1 MSKAMRSI
9 LAILTV
15 VAIIA
20 LAFGIGY
27 NMGGA
32 PADDGEGLGVVEE
45 AWGLIFR
52 DYVDRDRLDS
62 GELSKG
68 AIQGIIEALDDPYTS
83 YIDAET
89 YEVGMSGLEGEI
101 EGIGAQVGIREEKLT
116 IIAPI
121 PDSPAAQAGLRA
133 EDVILEIDGAST
145 AEMSIVEAV
154 LKIRGPKGTPVTLL
168 ILHKGEAE
176 PEKIEIVRDT
186 IELSSVTL
194 HMMGNIAR
202 LQITHFS
209 RRTATELQ
217 AALQE
222 MEQAGATGIVL
233 DLRGNPGG
241 ILDTVI
247 EVASYFLK
255 DGVVVKVV
263 DNRGTETSMEVKA
276 REIVTDLPMVV
287 LVNGT
292 SASGSEVLAGALQ
305 DHKRAE
311 VAGEQTFGKGSVNVP
326 RELQDG
332 SGLYITTARWLT
344 PNGRLIEG
352 EGIEPDIKLALE
364 GDEAIDWAIE
374 YLIDQKLYD
383 RG

>member
-1 MSKAMRSI
+1 MSKSMRSI
-9 LAILTV
+9 LIILTV
-15 VAIIA
+15 VSIIA

-32 PADDGEGLGVVEE
+32 PAGDGEGLGVVEE

-62 GELSKG
+62 AELGKG
-68 AIQGIIEALDDPYTS
+68 AIQGMIEALDDPYTS

-121 PDSPAAQAGLRA
+121 PNSPAAKAGLKA

-145 AEMSIVEAV
+145 ADMSIVEAV
-154 LKIRGPKGTPVTLL
+154 LNIRGPKGTPVSLL
-168 ILHKGEAE
+168 ILHKGETE
-176 PEKIEIVRDT
+176 PQTIEIVRDT

-194 HMMGNIAR
+194 KMTGNIAL

-209 RRTATELQ
+209 KRTATELQ
-217 AALQE
+217 TALQD
-222 MEQAGATGIVL
+222 MEQAGATAIIL

-241 ILDTVI
+241 ILDAVI

-263 DNRGTETSMEVKA
+263 DNRGTETSLEVKSQGM
-276 REIVTDLPMVV
+276 VTELPMVV

-305 DHKRAE
+305 DHGRAD

-352 EGIEPDIKLALE
+352 EGIEPGIKLALE
-364 GDEAIDWAIE
+364 GEEAIDWAIE
-374 YLIDQKLYD
+374 YLINKD
-383 RG
+383 

>member
-1 MSKAMRSI
+1 MKSI
-9 LAILTV
+9 LIVLTFIAV
-15 VAIIA
+15 IA
-20 LAFGIGY
+20 LTFGIGY
-27 NMGGA
+27 NLGRT
-32 PADDGEGLGVVEE
+32 PADGKEGLGVVEE

-52 DYVDRDRLDS
+52 DYVDRDRLDADV
-62 GELSKG
+62 LSKG
-68 AIQGIIEALDDPYTS
+68 AIEGMVKALDDPYTS

-89 YEVGMSGLEGEI
+89 YKVGMSGLEGEI

-121 PDSPAAQAGLRA
+121 PNSPADKAGLKA
-133 EDVILEIDGAST
+133 EDVILEIDGVST
-145 AEMSIVEAV
+145 AEMSLVEAV
-154 LKIRGPKGTPVTLL
+154 LKIRGPKGTSVSLL
-168 ILHKGEAE
+168 IQHKDAAG
-176 PEKIEIVRDT
+176 PEEIKIVRET
-186 IELSSVTL
+186 IELSSVAL
-194 HMMGNIAR
+194 EMKGNVAH

-217 AALQE
+217 ATLQE
-222 MEQAGATGIVL
+222 MEQAGAKDIIV

-241 ILDTVI
+241 ILDAVV

-263 DNRGTETSMEVKA
+263 DNGGGETFLNVKP
-276 REIVTDLPMVV
+276 REIVTALPMVV
-287 LVNGT
+287 LVDGA

-305 DHKRAE
+305 DHGRAT
-311 VAGEQTFGKGSVNVP
+311 VAGNQTFGKGSVNVP

-352 EGIEPDIKLALE
+352 EGIKPDIELELE
-364 GDEAIDWAIE
+364 GDEAVQWAIE
-374 YLIDQKLYD
+374 YLASKP
-383 RG
+383 